1 MAGDPAQLPPTV
13 TSREAQQEHQLTL
26 TLFERLQNTLELET
40 MLLDTQYR
48 MNPAISAFPR
58 YIPFCLTV
66 HVCLAVSLCFLVPS
80 FT

>member
-13 TSREAQQEHQLTL
+13 TSRDAQQEHQLTL
-26 TLFERLQNTLELET
+26 TLFERLQNTLGLET

-58 YIPFCLTV
+58 YIP
-66 HVCLAVSLCFLVPS
+66 
-80 FT
+80 